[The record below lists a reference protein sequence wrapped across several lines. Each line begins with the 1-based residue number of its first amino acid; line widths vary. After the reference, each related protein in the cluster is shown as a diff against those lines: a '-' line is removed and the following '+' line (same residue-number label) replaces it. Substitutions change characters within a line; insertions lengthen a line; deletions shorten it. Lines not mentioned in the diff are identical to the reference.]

1 MDGLLTGIVFVRATG
16 YYFHAISTL
25 YFMPFTDIKQ
35 KDGLYDL
42 NPEQIT
48 SLPLP
53 GELAN
58 QSGKL
63 KDCLKIIRSF

>member
-1 MDGLLTGIVFVRATG
+1 
-16 YYFHAISTL
+16 
-25 YFMPFTDIKQ
+25 MPFTDIKQ